1 MARLPKVKFPTTQA
15 VDYYDKLVDLIDQM
29 HNLAEGVFERKVRP
43 VLRRNDSIRLD
54 DEIDEVNR
62 ALDKIEEEAINNI
75 FEQVVDKLAN
85 DFIDLV
91 RTHSIVQVGNQV
103 KAVLG
108 FDPLKNDP
116 ALAQIAKA
124 AVKENVRLIKSIPRK
139 YFDDLNRIIL
149 NGIRAGNSTEE
160 IAEEIQKLYDVTR
173 NRAKLI
179 ARDQAGSLQGDL
191 TKARH
196 KNLGLKKFRW
206 VATNDSR
213 VRKKHDDFDGHV
225 YTWEDGAGAGVFPG
239 KEINCRCTASLVREE
254 LEEMWQAA

>member
-15 VDYYDKLVDLIDQM
+15 VDYYDKLVGLIDQM

-43 VLRRNDSIRLD
+43 VLRRNDDIDRSFNSPKYWTDNPDTNPSKVRLD

-62 ALDKIEEEAINNI
+62 ALERIEEEAINNV

-160 IAEEIQKLYDVTR
+160 IAEEIQKLYDVTK

-196 KNLGLKKFRW
+196 KNLGLKKL
-206 VATNDSR
+206 
-213 VRKKHDDFDGHV
+213 G
-225 YTWEDGAGAGVFPG
+225 GLLLM
-239 KEINCRCTASLVREE
+239 I
-254 LEEMWQAA
+254 LE